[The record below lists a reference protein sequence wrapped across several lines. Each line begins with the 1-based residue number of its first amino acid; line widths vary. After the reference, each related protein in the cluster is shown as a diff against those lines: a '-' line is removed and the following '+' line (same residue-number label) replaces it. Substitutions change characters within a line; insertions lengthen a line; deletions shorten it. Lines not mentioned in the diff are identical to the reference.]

1 VDRPG
6 LVTTLLKKLRQHP
19 RLRKIARSLP
29 VISAYER
36 RIAALTAQSNAQAE
50 QITILDDVIAGRRAG
65 PDYLR
70 IFAPPGHF
78 YSPYPDVADLQAR
91 EAEVFGRD
99 AGRIPGVDLRVDEQW
114 ALLDELAPHI
124 DGLQFA
130 RTKEEATARGERY
143 WSENPAYGDGD
154 ALFLTGMLRHIRPK
168 RFVELGCGYSSARTL
183 DVWQHDLD
191 RSTELTFVDPYPQL
205 LDSLLAADDR
215 SRVAIHADRTQDVS
229 LDLIRSLDAGDVLFI
244 DSTHVAKTDSDVNH
258 IFFEVLPALSPGVTV
273 HLHDIF
279 AGFEYPAEWV
289 YERRAWTE
297 QYVLRAFLQYN
308 PAFEIVLW
316 PTLLQ
321 RLDRERFTARFPTMT
336 NSGGAFWFRK
346 RAV

>member
-1 VDRPG
+1 M
-6 LVTTLLKKLRQHP
+6 VTDVLHRLRHHP
-19 RLRKIARSLP
+19 RLRAAARALP
-29 VISAYER
+29 GFGAYER
-36 RIAALTAQSNAQAE
+36 RIAELTDLSNAQAE
-50 QITILDDVIAGRRAG
+50 QIAVLQDVLGDVAAGRRAG
-65 PDYLR
+65 PDHLR
-70 IFAPPGHF
+70 LFVPPGHF

-91 EAEVFGRD
+91 EAEVFGGD
-99 AGRIPGVDLRVDEQW
+99 PAQIAGVDLRVAEQW
-114 ALLDELAPHI
+114 ALLDALGPHI
-124 DGLQFA
+124 DGLTFP
-130 RTKEEATARGERY
+130 RTKQAATAQGERY

-183 DVWQHDLD
+183 DVWEHDLD
-191 RSTELTFVDPYPQL
+191 RATELTFVDPYPEL
-205 LDSLLAADDR
+205 LDSLISDADR
-215 SRVAIHADRTQDVS
+215 ERVAIHATRTQDVS
-229 LDLIRSLDAGDVLFI
+229 LELIRELDAGDILFI

-258 IFFEVLPALSPGVTV
+258 IFFEVLPALNPGVTV

-308 PAFEIVLW
+308 PAFEVVLW

-321 RLDRERFTARFPTMT
+321 RLDRERFTARFPAMT

-346 RAV
+346 VAV